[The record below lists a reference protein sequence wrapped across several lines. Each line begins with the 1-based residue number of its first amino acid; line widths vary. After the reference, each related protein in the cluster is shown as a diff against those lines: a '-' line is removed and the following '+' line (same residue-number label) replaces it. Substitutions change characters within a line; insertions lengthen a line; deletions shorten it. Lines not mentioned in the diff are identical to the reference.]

1 RYIEWAIA
9 RARSRS
15 SSTNIPL
22 LDFVRSMLVAD
33 CSAVGETV
41 HTRVRGFPRKFQQ
54 VTAPVTAKGVEDTAL
69 YRFTRLASLN
79 EVGGEPENFGVSAR
93 QFHADAQQRARH
105 WPHEMLA
112 TSTHDTK
119 RAEDVRA
126 RINVLTEMLTTW
138 RKSIQRW

>member
-1 RYIEWAIA
+1 M
-9 RARSRS
+9 
-15 SSTNIPL
+15 PM
-22 LDFVRSMLVAD
+22 LDFVRSTLLAD
-33 CSAVGETV
+33 TADLEEAVHAQV
-41 HTRVRGFPRKFQQ
+41 HTFARKFQQ

-79 EVGGEPENFGVSAR
+79 EVGGEPEIFGISVR
-93 QFHADAQQRARH
+93 QFHTDAQHRARN

-126 RINVLTEMLTTW
+126 RMNVLSEIPTLW
-138 RKSIQRW
+138 RKSIQRWSRMNRARR